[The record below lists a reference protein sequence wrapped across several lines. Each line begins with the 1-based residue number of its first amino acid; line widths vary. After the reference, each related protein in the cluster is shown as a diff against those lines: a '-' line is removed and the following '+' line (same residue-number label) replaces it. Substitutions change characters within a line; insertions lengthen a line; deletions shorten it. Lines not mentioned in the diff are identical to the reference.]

1 MVDIPIYFENDGTIA
16 FVDIDENTPL
26 NITVSDFYSFLR
38 SKRVVYGINQ
48 NTIDKIVSGKCKG
61 KRIPIAIGEPMIQ
74 TVQPKV
80 EWFIDLSKVGKPKI
94 LENGRVDLR
103 ELQKDYNV
111 AKGTKLV
118 RCVPG
123 VFGKAGMTVFGTV
136 LQPQELKE
144 VKISPGKGTSLDPDD
159 PYGIIA
165 DIDGAVIFDGYTIEV
180 HNNKVIESDI
190 DYSTGNVSF
199 NGDIKIKG
207 TVRAGF
213 SVYARGDICILG
225 DVEDADIKGEGSV
238 IIEGG
243 AMGAGNGTVVA
254 GGAIVVHHASKFSL
268 SAQKDIIIKED
279 ALHCNISSFGNV
291 KAKSIIG
298 GNVCAF
304 TITAETAGS
313 PVETRTV
320 LDITRKAQLNKEKYT
335 LLKEFGELTKEKTIL
350 YNKLY
355 LLVKEKMD
363 DNGLLS
369 ETDMEELNFTKK
381 MIREITESIA
391 KIQLKIEEIN
401 KIESE
406 KKLVGE
412 IRIGHIYPN
421 VVIKVDNEEKL
432 LKKEERAFYLRSSE
446 G

>member
-1 MVDIPIYFENDGTIA
+1 MIDIPIYFENDGTIA
-16 FVDIDENTPL
+16 FVDIDENNPL
-26 NITVSDFYSFLR
+26 NITLGDFYSFLR
-38 SKRVVYGINQ
+38 SKRIVYGINE
-48 NTIDKIVSGKCKG
+48 NIVDKIVSGKCKG
-61 KRIPIAIGEPMIQ
+61 KRVPVANGEPMIQ
-74 TVQPKV
+74 TVQPKI

-123 VFGKAGMTVFGTV
+123 VLGKAGMTVFGTV
-136 LQPQELKE
+136 IQPQELKE
-144 VKISPGKGTSLDPDD
+144 VKIFAGKGTVPDPDD

-165 DIDGAVIFDGYTIEV
+165 DIDGAVIFDGYTVEV

-190 DYSTGNVSF
+190 DYSTGNISF

-207 TVRAGF
+207 TVRSGF
-213 SVYARGDICILG
+213 SVSARGDIYIIG
-225 DVEDADIKGEGSV
+225 DVEDAEIKGDGSV

-243 AMGAGNGTVVA
+243 AMGAGNGTIVA
-254 GGAIVVHHASKFSL
+254 GGSIIVHHVSKFSL

-279 ALHCNISSFGNV
+279 ALHCNISSFGDV

-313 PVETRTV
+313 SVETRTV

-335 LLKEFGELTKEKTIL
+335 FLKQFGELSKEKTIL

-355 LLVKEKMD
+355 TFVKEKMD
-363 DNGLLS
+363 DNGLIAKEDL
-369 ETDMEELNFTKK
+369 EELNFTKK
-381 MIREITESIA
+381 MITEIIESAA
-391 KIQLKIEEIN
+391 KIQLKLEEIN
-401 KIESE
+401 KVENE
-406 KKLVGE
+406 KKLIGE
-412 IRIGHIYPN
+412 IRINHIYPN
-421 VVIKVDNEEKL
+421 VIIKVDNEEKL
-432 LKKEERAFYLRSSE
+432 LKKEERNFYVSST
-446 G
+446 